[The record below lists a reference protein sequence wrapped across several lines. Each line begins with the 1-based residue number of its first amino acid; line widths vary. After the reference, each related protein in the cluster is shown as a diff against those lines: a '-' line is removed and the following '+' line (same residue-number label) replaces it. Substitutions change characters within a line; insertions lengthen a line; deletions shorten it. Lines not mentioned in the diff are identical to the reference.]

1 MQTLRVKDNQTTKK
15 AEYEN
20 KIPNLTS
27 KVLDKTLEQLEKE
40 GIFVF
45 PELLKESDDLSKDQ
59 MVIQRYNDDILTGNV
74 MGFIGYNDERLTI
87 SSRFG
92 GERDYF
98 FQYLLERVLD
108 FPNIIDLETDAN
120 LEDKLFNYL
129 LFLFPYYLKSAMR
142 KGVFK
147 QYVWHRYN
155 DSNVKGTIDIKR
167 HIKTN
172 TPFVGKISYNQREFS
187 FDNPVTELI
196 RHTIE
201 FIKIKPYGSLLL
213 RKVKEEV
220 NLIVSSTQKYER
232 FDLSKVIEENKKKPL
247 RHAYY
252 REYSAL
258 QRLCLLILQH
268 RKHQVGTGLKKIYG
282 ILFDG
287 AWLWEEYIN
296 TLICNRF
303 YHPMN
308 KSNTGRQYLF
318 ITENGKRIGL
328 IYPDFIGNDPDNRI
342 VADAKYKPIENING
356 SNYFQILTYMFR
368 FDAKKGYLLYPEKDN
383 KEATKLYLN
392 KGTTYENILSKRE
405 ETICIKKQGLII
417 PKVTESYDDF
427 KNEIVKAENEFKNQ
441 VINCN
446 KQM

>member
-1 MQTLRVKDNQTTKK
+1 MQTLRVKDNQPIKK
-15 AEYEN
+15 EEYDN

-27 KVLDKTLEQLEKE
+27 KVVDKTLEQLEKE

-45 PELLKESDDLSKDQ
+45 PELLKESDDLTKDQ
-59 MVIQRYNDDILTGNV
+59 MVLQGYNDGILTGNV

-92 GERDYF
+92 GENDYF

-108 FPNIIDLETDAN
+108 FPNIIDLKTDASQ
-120 LEDKLFNYL
+120 EDKLFNYL

-155 DSNVKGTIDIKR
+155 DSNIKGTIDIKR
-167 HIKTN
+167 HIKLN

-187 FDNPVTELI
+187 YDNYLTELI

-201 FIKIKPYGSLLL
+201 YIQRKPYGSRILV
-213 RKVKEEV
+213 KVKEEV
-220 NLIVSSTQKYER
+220 NLIVSTTQAYER
-232 FDLSKVIEENKKKPL
+232 FDLTNVIETNKKKPI
-247 RHAYY
+247 RHKYY

-258 QRLCLLILQH
+258 QRLCLFILQH
-268 RKHQVGTGLKKIYG
+268 RKHQVGIGPKQIYG

-296 TLICNRF
+296 TLIGNNF

-308 KSNTGRQYLF
+308 KSNTGVQYLF
-318 ITENGKRIGL
+318 SDGKSGP
-328 IYPDFIGNDPDNRI
+328 IYPDFIGKDNQNRI
-342 VADAKYKPIENING
+342 IADAKYKPIQNING
-356 SNYFQILTYMFR
+356 TNYFQILAYMYR
-368 FDAKKGYLLYPEKDN
+368 FDAKKGYLLYPEKEN
-383 KEATKLYLN
+383 KESVKLHLN
-392 KGTTYENILSKRE
+392 SGMTYENNVFSRKDIYV
-405 ETICIKKQGLII
+405 IKHGLII
-417 PKVTESYDDF
+417 PEEPQKYVDF
-427 KNEIVKAENEFKNQ
+427 KEEINNTEQEFLKHIQ
-441 VINCN
+441 F
-446 KQM
+446 

>member
-1 MQTLRVKDNQTTKK
+1 MQTLKVNDNQLTKK

-27 KVLDKTLEQLEKE
+27 KVVDKTLEQLEKE

-45 PELLKESDDLSKDQ
+45 PELLKESDDLTKDQ
-59 MVIQRYNDDILTGNV
+59 MVLQGYNDGILTGNV

-92 GERDYF
+92 GENDYF

-108 FPNIIDLETDAN
+108 FPNIIDLKTDASQ
-120 LEDKLFNYL
+120 EDKLFNYL
-129 LFLFPYYLKSAMR
+129 LFLFPYYLKSVMR
-142 KGVFK
+142 KGIFK

-155 DSNVKGTIDIKR
+155 DSNAKGTIDIKR
-167 HIKTN
+167 HIKSN

-187 FDNPVTELI
+187 YDNYLTELI

-201 FIKIKPYGSLLL
+201 YIKRKPYGSRILV
-213 RKVKEEV
+213 KVKEEV
-220 NLIVSSTQKYER
+220 DLIVSTTQAYER
-232 FDLSKVIEENKKKPL
+232 FDLTNVIEINKKKPI

-268 RKHQVGTGLKKIYG
+268 RKHQVGTGPKQIYG

-296 TLICNRF
+296 TLIGKDF

-308 KSNTGRQYLF
+308 KSNTGVQYLF
-318 ITENGKRIGL
+318 SDGKSGP
-328 IYPDFIGNDPDNRI
+328 IYPDFIGNKTENRI
-342 VADAKYKPIENING
+342 VADAKYKPFGNING
-356 SNYFQILTYMFR
+356 SNFFQILTYMYR
-368 FDAKKGYLLYPEKDN
+368 FDAKRGYLLYPEKDN
-383 KEATKLYLN
+383 KEAMELYLN
-392 KGTTYENILSKRE
+392 KGTTYENNVSRRE
-405 ETICIKKQGLII
+405 ETICVKKQGLII
-417 PKVTESYDDF
+417 PKETGNYNDF
-427 KNEIVKAENEFKNQ
+427 KNEILKAEKEFVDHVNK
-441 VINCN
+441 CN
-446 KQM
+446 